1 MMARGGVHREAA
13 QDLLF
18 LLRTLHRIFMT
29 EGVDLDEDAM
39 MVSID
44 LIPRG
49 SVVCGCMVYVGVRG
63 F

>member
-1 MMARGGVHREAA
+1 MARGGAGHEAA

-18 LLRTLHRIFMT
+18 LSTSLASCFVA